1 MVLYSKWKN
10 ENESRRESSRPAS
23 GVAGAREQGSFA
35 FDGNN
40 IFARLT
46 SFSANKQRSSQKV
59 KIGDPRSGYRRIM
72 PYAGQAFWSRFHKV
86 RRDLPTWVG
95 QLQPVCVTFPSE
107 QPVSRAATATPNPS
121 ICPPALWTVI
131 LSSTFAY
138 SIRRDVTEP
147 TTGETPSYIPRATHH
162 APGRPRPRADCRDG
176 QR

>member
-1 MVLYSKWKN
+1 MVLLYSKWKN
-10 ENESRRESSRPAS
+10 ENEPTSRPHPAWRARGNKGAS
-23 GVAGAREQGSFA
+23 LLTGTI
-35 FDGNN
+35 

-46 SFSANKQRSSQKV
+46 CFSANKQRSSQKV

>member
-10 ENESRRESSRPAS
+10 ENESRRDERAADRHPAWRAR
-23 GVAGAREQGSFA
+23 GNKGASLLTGTI
-35 FDGNN
+35 

-46 SFSANKQRSSQKV
+46 CFSANKQRSSQKV

-107 QPVSRAATATPNPS
+107 QPVSRAATATPKHLPTS
-121 ICPPALWTVI
+121 SLDGYPI
-131 LSSTFAY
+131 LHVRILDTEG
-138 SIRRDVTEP
+138 RD
-147 TTGETPSYIPRATHH
+147 RANYW
-162 APGRPRPRADCRDG
+162 
-176 QR
+176 